1 MRKAK
6 TGSASYGIDFGKIGQ
21 ERWYQWRRFPLVPI
35 IDTVAADEWN
45 PSWFCF
51 SWLNFRFWSLGQ
63 FAFALEFHAE
73 DIGIFLR
80 LQLPYLNCYVWLL
93 PFPERW
99 LHKWSRR
106 AAAQDCEEPNQ

>member
-1 MRKAK
+1 MPKNK
-6 TGSASYGIDFGKIGQ
+6 IGSASYGIDFEPIEKK
-21 ERWYQWRRFPLVPI
+21 RWYQWGRFPLVPI
-35 IDTVAADEWN
+35 VSVRDSDEWN
-45 PSWFCF
+45 TFAGYF
-51 SWLNFRFWSLGQ
+51 SWLNLRFWSLDQ

-73 DIGIFLR
+73 AIGIFLR

-106 AAAQDCEEPNQ
+106 PAAQNCEEPKQ